1 MLKETERQ
9 KAEASFFV
17 SINFIYLLLKCVKSL
32 SILFMVYNCA
42 VCNLIFGKIVFNK
55 IQAKLSAFGRSK
67 NVAFHFFYN
76 KIRQYNCILCFLEP
90 EFVIFH
96 SAPIY
101 KMDLTILG
109 FHKSTNITTMKLQT
123 LYSLL

>member
-1 MLKETERQ
+1 MVSKRYTHIYIYSNSLTLISTLYHHSRLAQEKYYFLVSPLFIVPQIVLRKYLMLKETERQ

-55 IQAKLSAFGRSK
+55 TQAKLSAFGRSK
-67 NVAFHFFYN
+67 NVAFHFF
-76 KIRQYNCILCFLEP
+76 
-90 EFVIFH
+90 
-96 SAPIY
+96 
-101 KMDLTILG
+101 
-109 FHKSTNITTMKLQT
+109 
-123 LYSLL
+123 